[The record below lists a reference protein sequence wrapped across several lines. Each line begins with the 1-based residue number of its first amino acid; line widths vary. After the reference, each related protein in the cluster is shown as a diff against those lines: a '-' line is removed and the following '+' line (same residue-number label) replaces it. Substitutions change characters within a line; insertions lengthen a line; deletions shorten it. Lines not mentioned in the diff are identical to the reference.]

1 MATGQGQQ
9 YTSALHAGSGTWWGA
24 MELDEYQRAAHAT
37 AKSRDIEVFTLG
49 LFGEAGSVATAIKK
63 LKRDNDAEAVVRE
76 EIATELGDVLWYL
89 AEIATS
95 YGLSLS
101 EVASA
106 NLEKTKYLFA
116 GDDLSFEAD
125 APSLERFPRQASFEF
140 IDRGDKVIIRSG
152 GKEFGDPL
160 DDNAHHPDGYKFHDV
175 FHLGYMTRLGWSP
188 VARALLSLKRRY
200 DPDIDRVEDGARAV
214 FLEEGLSVFIFNQNK
229 QTADGISSFADRRN
243 IPFTILSA
251 IKTITQGLEVSR
263 RDVTAWR
270 DAIALG
276 FQMFDQLVAH
286 NGGIV
291 TCDLDTKKMHFEAP
305 HASS

>member
-1 MATGQGQQ
+1 
-9 YTSALHAGSGTWWGA
+9 
-24 MELDEYQRAAHAT
+24 MELDEYQRDAHAT

-49 LFGEAGSVATAIKK
+49 LFGEAGSVASSIKK
-63 LKRDNDAEAVVRE
+63 LKRDNDAEEVVRE

-89 AEIATS
+89 SEIATA

-101 EVASA
+101 SIAEA
-106 NLEKTKYLFA
+106 NLAKTKYLFS
-116 GDDLSFEAD
+116 GDNLSFEKD
-125 APSLERFPRQASFEF
+125 APDHERFPRQASFEF
-140 IDRGDKVIIRSG
+140 VDRGDKVIIRSG
-152 GKEFGDPL
+152 GREFGDPL
-160 DDNAHHPDGYKFHDV
+160 DDNAHHPDGYKFHDI
-175 FHLGYMTRLGWSP
+175 FHLGYMTVLGWSP
-188 VARALLSLKRRY
+188 VARALLGLKRRY

-229 QTADGISSFADRRN
+229 QTGDGISSFADRRN

-270 DAIALG
+270 DAIAIG
-276 FQMFDQLVAH
+276 FDIFDKLVSN
-286 NGGIV
+286 NGGTV
-291 TCDLDTKKMHFEAP
+291 TCNLDTKKMHFEAP